1 MVLRRILVSII
12 WITVFS
18 VLATESWSKDPIASI
33 KIAYEVGTTHPKGI
47 WAADF
52 KAKAEELSAGRLK
65 IEIFPNAQLFPSE
78 QSTFEAVTLGAVQMS
93 LPASSHIASFVPK
106 FDVFNL
112 GYLFPSKE
120 SLYKLEDSAI
130 GKEMLT
136 SLLTP
141 KGVRG
146 LGWANNVPLMVF
158 GTKKS
163 YIKLADFRGAK
174 IRISGGPTREANFK
188 ALGASTVSIPAA
200 ELFLAAQQGVV
211 DGAQSSITFVATSKL
226 YEVFHHVTRENLIV
240 EPYPVVMNLA
250 AWNKLPDDLKKAV
263 QQSADYAQGQNRIK
277 LDKMA
282 EDAFKESEQNKMQ
295 IHKLSPEDV
304 QSWKDALK
312 KVQEKVAPIIG
323 QEWID
328 RIKSFVAQNS

>member
-1 MVLRRILVSII
+1 MVLRKILFAVIM
-12 WITVFS
+12 ITVLG
-18 VLATESWSKDPIASI
+18 VLPNDSWSKDPIAPI

-65 IEIFPNAQLFPSE
+65 VEIFPNAQLFPSE
-78 QSTFEAVTLGAVQMS
+78 QATFEAVSLGVVQMS
-93 LPASSHIASFVPK
+93 LPASSHLASFNPK

-112 GYLFPSKE
+112 GYLIPSME

-158 GTKKS
+158 GTKKG
-163 YIKLADFRGAK
+163 YVKLADFRGAK

-200 ELFLAAQQGVV
+200 ELFLAAQQGVI
-211 DGAQSSITFVATSKL
+211 DGALSSITFIATSKL
-226 YEVFHHVTRENLIV
+226 YEVFHHVTRENLV
-240 EPYPVVMNLA
+240 AEPYPVVMNLA
-250 AWNKLPDDLKKAV
+250 AWNKLPDDLKKIV
-263 QQSADYAQGQNRIK
+263 QQSADYAQEQNRIK
-277 LDKMA
+277 LDEMVA
-282 EDAFKESEQNKMQ
+282 DAFKTVEQNKMQ
-295 IHKLSPEDV
+295 IHKLSPEDA
-304 QSWKDALK
+304 QAWKAALK
-312 KVQEKVAPIIG
+312 KVEEKVAPIIG

-328 RIKSFVAQNS
+328 RIKSFIAKNS